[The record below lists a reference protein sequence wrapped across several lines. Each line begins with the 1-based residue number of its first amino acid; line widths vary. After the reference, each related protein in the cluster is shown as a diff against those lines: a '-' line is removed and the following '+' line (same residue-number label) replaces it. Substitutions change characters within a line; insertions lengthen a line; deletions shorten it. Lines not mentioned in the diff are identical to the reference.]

1 MKNRGKKNR
10 EGENRGDLTFKNTTA
25 MAKNSNMAFF
35 LAMAALA
42 LVMNSVGAATTY
54 EVGDGLG
61 WLVTTPGAYATWA
74 SNKNFTVGDVLGN

>member
-1 MKNRGKKNR
+1 
-10 EGENRGDLTFKNTTA
+10 
-25 MAKNSNMAFF
+25 MAFF